1 MRMKKL
7 FAGFFAIASVAA
19 VGCFH
24 EKPLT
29 MSDAEEV
36 FKGVIEMPVTRT
48 SLGADGSTVWS
59 DGDAVSIF
67 KKSGY
72 MQKYQ
77 VEAGGDAMAILKY
90 ADYSAKHNANLN
102 QNYAV
107 YPHSEYHTIDS
118 QGNLTLDLSFL
129 AEQSYAENTFENG
142 KSVMVAKSTNSDL
155 SFFNTLSM
163 LRVKLCSEA
172 PGDINITSIT
182 LTSATKALNGVATVD
197 MSGDKQPAVFSST
210 AAENRSTTLNCDESV
225 MLEVECD
232 GTGGHDFYIL
242 VPAATFPAND
252 LTVTV
257 NGVDVNGEEV
267 TYSSTYPAV
276 LTLVRSGITTIHH
289 KFEAADWIGVIDPKV
304 EVATAVE
311 LIDALNNSGNIAVIE
326 LTSNIDLSGSAWTPV
341 GTEEAPFTGVLNG
354 NGNKISGLNISD
366 TEYAAFIA
374 YAGDNVTIKNL
385 TLENVNIDSDKHAAG
400 VVCVAG
406 DGLKID
412 NVTVSGTITADS
424 YAGGIVH
431 NASNVEITNCVNNAD
446 ISASSRAGGIAS
458 WVTVGAN
465 IENVTNNGS
474 ISGAIGASGIAHG
487 FAGTIKNAV
496 NNGTIESAG
505 SEPASGIA
513 GVQKGASTYE
523 YCFNYGDVKSADD
536 NPNSSAAGIL
546 GQTPGTS
553 ATLNYC
559 ANYGNITAEQSYA
572 AGIAYSL
579 YGSINASYCYN
590 SGAIAGADGAGG
602 IAPKAQFGVGDKAN
616 YCLNAGAVTSSSG
629 LTYQASNNNLSC
641 FYYSGN
647 DLLNIV
653 GNTAVTA
660 DDALAIL
667 NGGADNTFFSK
678 DGDKVVVVR

>member
-7 FAGFFAIASVAA
+7 FAGFFAITSVAA

-29 MSDAEEV
+29 TNDADEV
-36 FKGVIEMPVTRT
+36 FRGVIEVPVTRT
-48 SLGADGSTVWS
+48 SLGAGGSTVWS

-72 MQKYQ
+72 LQKYQ

-90 ADYSAKHNANLN
+90 ADYSVKHNVDLT

-142 KSVMVAKSTNSDL
+142 KSVMVAKSSNNEL
-155 SFFNTLSM
+155 PFFNALSA
-163 LRVKLCSEA
+163 LRVKLCSEV
-172 PGDINITSIT
+172 PGDLNITSIT

-197 MSGDKQPAVFSST
+197 MSGDKQPAVFTST
-210 AAENRSTTLNCDESV
+210 AIENRSTTLNCDESV
-225 MLEVECD
+225 MLEAACD

-242 VPAATFPAND
+242 VPATTLPAND
-252 LTVTV
+252 LSITV
-257 NGVDVNGEEV
+257 NGVDVNGEAV
-267 TYSSTYPAV
+267 TYSSTYPAA

-289 KFEAADWIGVIDPKV
+289 KFEATDWIGTIDPKV

-326 LTSNIDLSGSAWTPV
+326 LAANIDLSGSDWTPI
-341 GTEEAPFTGVLNG
+341 GTNEAPFTGTLNG
-354 NGNKISGLNISD
+354 NGYKISGLNISD
-366 TEYAAFIA
+366 TEYAALIA
-374 YAGDNVTIKNL
+374 YAGDNATIKNL
-385 TLENVNIDSDKHAAG
+385 TLENVNIVSDKHAAG
-400 VVCVAG
+400 VVCIAG

-412 NVTVSGTITADS
+412 NVTVSGTITAAS

-458 WVTVGAN
+458 WVTEGSN
-465 IENVTNNGS
+465 IENVINNGN
-474 ISGAIGASGIAHG
+474 ITGAIGASGIAHG
-487 FAGTIKNAV
+487 FAGSIKNAI

-505 SEPASGIA
+505 TEPASGIA

-523 YCFNYGDVKSADD
+523 YCFNYGDVKTTSD

-546 GQTPGTS
+546 GQTPGTT

-590 SGAIAGADGAGG
+590 AGAISGADGAGG
-602 IAPKAQFGVGDKAN
+602 IAPKAQYGAGDKAN
-616 YCLNAGAVTSSSG
+616 YCLNAGAVTSSGG

-641 FYYSGN
+641 FYYSGD
-647 DLLNIV
+647 DLMDVV

>member
-7 FAGFFAIASVAA
+7 FAGFFAIASIAV
-19 VGCFH
+19 VGCSH
-24 EKPLT
+24 DEPMT
-29 MSDAEEV
+29 MNDGNDV
-36 FKGVIEMPVTRT
+36 FKGIIEMSATRT
-48 SLGADGSTVWS
+48 SLGADGSTIWS

-72 MQKYQ
+72 LQKYQ
-77 VEAGGDAMAILKY
+77 VEAGGDAVATLKY
-90 ADYSAKHNANLN
+90 ADYSVKHNVNLT

-107 YPHSEYHTIDS
+107 YPYSEYHTIDS

-129 AEQSYAENTFENG
+129 AEQSYVENTFENG

-155 SFFNTLSM
+155 SFFNTLSV
-163 LRVKLCSEA
+163 LRVKLCAEV
-172 PGDINITSIT
+172 PGDVNITTIT

-197 MSGDKQPAVFSST
+197 MSGDKQPAVFTST
-210 AAENRSTTLNCDESV
+210 AVENRSTTLNCDQSV

-232 GTGGHDFYIL
+232 GDGGHDFYIL
-242 VPAATFPAND
+242 MPATSFPAND
-252 LTVTV
+252 LTITI
-257 NGVDVNGEEV
+257 NGVDVNGEDV
-267 TYSSTYPAV
+267 IYSSTYPSA

-289 KFEAADWIGVIDPKV
+289 KFDAAEWIGTIEPKR

-311 LIDALNNSGNIAVIE
+311 LIDALNNFGNISVIE
-326 LTSNIDLSGSAWTPV
+326 LTDNIDLSGSDWTPI
-341 GTEEAPFTGVLNG
+341 GTEDVPYTGVLNG
-354 NGNKISGLNISD
+354 NGYKISGLNISD

-374 YAGDNVTIKNL
+374 YAGENATIKNL

-412 NVTVSGTITADS
+412 NVTVSGTITAAS

-446 ISASSRAGGIAS
+446 ITASSRAGGIAS
-458 WVTVGAN
+458 WATVGAN
-465 IENVTNNGS
+465 IENVTNNGN

-505 SEPASGIA
+505 TEPASGIA

-523 YCFNYGDVKSADD
+523 YCFNYGDVKSTTDD
-536 NPNSSAAGIL
+536 PNSSAAGIL

-559 ANYGNITAEQSYA
+559 ANYGNVTAEQSYA

-590 SGAIAGADGAGG
+590 NGAISGADGAGG

-616 YCLNAGAVTSSSG
+616 FCLNAGAVTSSGG

-641 FYYSGN
+641 FYYSGD
-647 DLLNIV
+647 DLLDVV
-653 GNTAVTA
+653 GGAAVTA

-667 NGGADNTFFSK
+667 NGGADNTFFTK
-678 DGDKVVVVR
+678 DGGKVVVVR

>member
-1 MRMKKL
+1 MN
-7 FAGFFAIASVAA
+7 G
-19 VGCFH
+19 G
-24 EKPLT
+24 
-29 MSDAEEV
+29 DEV
-36 FKGVIEMPVTRT
+36 FKGIIEMPATRT
-48 SLGADGSTVWS
+48 SLGADGSTIWS

-72 MQKYQ
+72 FQKYQ
-77 VEAGGDAMAILKY
+77 VEAGGDAIATLIY
-90 ADYSAKHNANLN
+90 ADYSVKHNVNLT

-129 AEQSYAENTFENG
+129 AEQSYVENTFENG
-142 KSVMVAKSTNSDL
+142 KSVMVAKSSNNDL
-155 SFFNTLSM
+155 SFFNALAT
-163 LRVKLCSEA
+163 LRVKLCSEV

-197 MSGDKQPAVFSST
+197 MGGDKQPAVFTST
-210 AAENRSTTLNCDESV
+210 AIENKSTTLTCDDAV
-225 MLEVECD
+225 MLEAACD

-242 VPAATFPAND
+242 VPATTFPAND
-252 LTVTV
+252 LMITV
-257 NGVDVNGEEV
+257 NGVDVNGEDV
-267 TYSSTYPAV
+267 VYSSTYPSA

-289 KFEAADWIGVIDPKV
+289 RFDAAEWTGTIEPKR

-311 LIDALNNSGNIAVIE
+311 LIDALNNSGKIAVIE
-326 LTSNIDLSGSAWTPV
+326 LTANIDLSGSDWTPI
-341 GTEEAPFTGVLNG
+341 GTNEAPFTGMLNG

-366 TEYAAFIA
+366 TEYAALIA
-374 YAGDNVTIKNL
+374 YAGDNATIKNL
-385 TLENVNIDSDKHAAG
+385 TLENVNIVSDKHAAG
-400 VVCVAG
+400 VVCIAG

-412 NVTVSGTITADS
+412 NVTVSGTITAAS

-458 WVTVGAN
+458 WVTVDSN
-465 IENVTNNGS
+465 IENVINNGN
-474 ISGAIGASGIAHG
+474 ITGAIGASGIAHG
-487 FAGTIKNAV
+487 FAGSIKNAV

-505 SEPASGIA
+505 TEPASGIA
-513 GVQKGASTYE
+513 GVQKAASTYE
-523 YCFNYGDVKSADD
+523 YCFNYGDVKTTSDD
-536 NPNSSAAGIL
+536 PNSSAAGIL

-590 SGAIAGADGAGG
+590 AGAISGADGAGG
-602 IAPKAQFGVGDKAN
+602 IAPKAQYGTGDKAN
-616 YCLNAGAVTSSSG
+616 YCLNAGAVTSSGG

-641 FYYSGN
+641 FYYSGD
-647 DLLNIV
+647 DLLNVV
-653 GNTAVTA
+653 GNTIVTA

-667 NGGADNTFFSK
+667 NGGTDNTFFSK
-678 DGDKVVVVR
+678 DGGKVVVVR

>member
-1 MRMKKL
+1 M
-7 FAGFFAIASVAA
+7 
-19 VGCFH
+19 GCFH
-24 EKPLT
+24 EKPLAT
-29 MSDAEEV
+29 NDADEV
-36 FKGVIEMPVTRT
+36 FRGVIEVPVTRT
-48 SLGADGSTVWS
+48 SLGAGGSTVWS

-72 MQKYQ
+72 LQKYQ

-90 ADYSAKHNANLN
+90 ADYSVKHNVDLT

-129 AEQSYAENTFENG
+129 AEQSYAENSFENG
-142 KSVMVAKSTNSDL
+142 KSVMVAKSSNNEL
-155 SFFNTLSM
+155 PFFNALSA
-163 LRVKLCSEA
+163 LRVKLCSEV
-172 PGDINITSIT
+172 PGDLNITSIT

-197 MSGDKQPAVFSST
+197 MSGDKQPAVFTST
-210 AAENRSTTLNCDESV
+210 AIENRSTTLNCDESV
-225 MLEVECD
+225 MLEAACD

-242 VPAATFPAND
+242 VPATTLPAND
-252 LTVTV
+252 LTITV
-257 NGVDVNGEEV
+257 NGIDVNGEAV
-267 TYSSTYPAV
+267 TYSSTYPAA

-289 KFEAADWIGVIDPKV
+289 KFEATDWIGTIDPKV

-326 LTSNIDLSGSAWTPV
+326 LAANIDLSGSDWTPI
-341 GTEEAPFTGVLNG
+341 GTNEAPFTGTLNG
-354 NGNKISGLNISD
+354 NGYKISGLNISD
-366 TEYAAFIA
+366 TEYAALIA
-374 YAGDNVTIKNL
+374 YAGDNATIKNL
-385 TLENVNIDSDKHAAG
+385 TLENVNIVSDKHAAG
-400 VVCVAG
+400 VVCIAG

-412 NVTVSGTITADS
+412 NVTVSGTITAAS

-458 WVTVGAN
+458 WVTEGSN
-465 IENVTNNGS
+465 IENVINNGN
-474 ISGAIGASGIAHG
+474 ITGAIGASGIAHG
-487 FAGTIKNAV
+487 FAGSIKNAI

-505 SEPASGIA
+505 TEPASGIA

-523 YCFNYGDVKSADD
+523 YCFNYGDVKTTSD

-546 GQTPGTS
+546 GQTPGTT

-590 SGAIAGADGAGG
+590 AGAISGADGAGG
-602 IAPKAQFGVGDKAN
+602 IAPKAQYGAGDKAN
-616 YCLNAGAVTSSSG
+616 YCLNAGTVTSSGG

-641 FYYSGN
+641 FYYSGD
-647 DLLNIV
+647 DLLNV
-653 GNTAVTA
+653 VDNTAVTA

-678 DGDKVVVVR
+678 NGDKVVVVR